1 MGAGLL
7 PSSPLPTEV
16 SLPSRMREGRG
27 HLSRPVTA
35 HGLAAAAVLLAG
47 CTREEIPDPSPP
59 ASASAKGVWFTDV
72 AAPAGLTARN
82 ISGSPSKRYL
92 IEAKGG
98 GAAFLDADGD
108 SDLDI
113 YLLSGSTWGQPDPQ
127 AHNRLYRNDGPLTF
141 VEVTASSGLGDT
153 SWSMGV
159 AVADFDNDGDADVY
173 VTNYGA
179 NHLFENDGAGRF
191 SDVTAVA
198 GVGDTLWGTGAAWGD
213 YDRDGDLDLY
223 AANFVRFQRDLR
235 PRAMEYC
242 QWKGVEVFY
251 GPEAYSGAPDVLYRN
266 DGGGTFRDVSQA
278 AGVRVPTPYKGF
290 QPVFADL
297 DDDGWPDIYVAD
309 DTTPNL
315 FFRNLG
321 DGTFRD
327 LSIPSGTSHS
337 VNGDVQAGM
346 GVDLGD
352 YDGDGDLDIFVTHF
366 SDDYN
371 TLYRNE
377 GGGYFADVTFRVGLG
392 APSMPWVGWGT
403 AFADLDNDADLDLF
417 VANGHV
423 YPVVDDYDLGT
434 SYAQPNLVFANQGH
448 GVFEDASPQAG
459 PGLRVRKVSRGTA
472 FGDYDDDGDV
482 DILVLNADDT
492 PTLLRN
498 DGAGGH
504 WLGVRLRGRRSNRD
518 GIGARIQ
525 VTAGGRTQI
534 REVRAG
540 SSFLSSN
547 DLRAHF
553 GLGAATSVDR
563 LVVNWP
569 SGLEQVLEG
578 LPVDRYLLI
587 DEELELVR

>member
-1 MGAGLL
+1 MG
-7 PSSPLPTEV
+7 E
-16 SLPSRMREGRG
+16 RRG
-27 HLSRPVTA
+27 HLLRPVTA
-35 HGLAAAAVLLAG
+35 FGLAAAALLLPG
-47 CTREEIPDPSPP
+47 CTGERTPDPGAAPG
-59 ASASAKGVWFTDV
+59 SAGGLWFTDV
-72 AAPAGLTARN
+72 AVPAGLTARN
-82 ISGSPSKRYL
+82 VSGSPAKGYL

-98 GAAFLDADGD
+98 GAAFLDAEGDG
-108 SDLDI
+108 DLDI
-113 YLLSGSTWGQPDPQ
+113 YLLSGSTFGRPDPQ
-127 AHNRLYRNDGPLTF
+127 AHNRLYRNDGPRPF
-141 VEVTASSGLGDT
+141 VDVTARSGLGDT
-153 SWSMGV
+153 SWSMGA

-179 NHLFENDGAGRF
+179 NRLFENDGTGRF
-191 SDVTAVA
+191 SDVTAAA

-223 AANFVRFQRDLR
+223 AANFVRFRKDLR

-251 GPEAYSGAPDVLYRN
+251 GPEAYPGAPDVLYRN
-266 DGGGTFRDVSQA
+266 EGGGAFRDVSRES
-278 AGVRVPTPYKGF
+278 GVTVATPYKGF

-315 FFRNLG
+315 FYRNQG

-327 LSIPSGTSHS
+327 VSLRSGASHN

-346 GVDLGD
+346 GVGLGD
-352 YDGDGDLDIFVTHF
+352 YDGDGDLDLFVTHF

-377 GGGYFADVTFRVGLG
+377 GGGYFADLSFRAGVGG
-392 APSMPWVGWGT
+392 ASMPWVGWGT

-423 YPVVDDYDLGT
+423 YPVVDDHDLGT
-434 SYAQPNLVFANQGH
+434 SYAQPNLVFANQGQ
-448 GVFEDASPQAG
+448 GLFEDASSRAG
-459 PGLRVRKVSRGTA
+459 PGLRVRKVSRGAA

-482 DILVLNADDT
+482 DILVLNADDA

-504 WLGVRLRGRRSNRD
+504 WLGVRLRGRTSNRD
-518 GIGARIQ
+518 GIGARIR
-525 VTAGGRTQI
+525 VTAGGRTQM

-540 SSFLSSN
+540 ASFLSSN

-553 GLGAATSVDR
+553 GLGATTSVDR
-563 LVVNWP
+563 LAVSWP
-569 SGLEQVLEG
+569 SGSVQVLED

-587 DEELELVR
+587 DEESGAGSW

>member
-1 MGAGLL
+1 MG
-7 PSSPLPTEV
+7 E
-16 SLPSRMREGRG
+16 RKG
-27 HLSRPVTA
+27 HLPRPVA
-35 HGLAAAAVLLAG
+35 ALGPAAAAVLLAA
-47 CTREEIPDPSPP
+47 CSREGVPDPS
-59 ASASAKGVWFTDV
+59 ASAGELWFTDV
-72 AAPAGLTARN
+72 AAEVGLTARN
-82 ISGSPSKRYL
+82 VSGSPSKRYL

-98 GAAFLDADGD
+98 GAAFLDAEGDG
-108 SDLDI
+108 DLDI
-113 YLLSGSTWGQPDPQ
+113 YLLSGSTFGRPDPQ
-127 AHNRLYRNDGPLTF
+127 AHNRLYRNDGPSPF
-141 VEVTASSGLGDT
+141 VDVTPRSGLGDT
-153 SWSMGV
+153 SWSMG
-159 AVADFDNDGDADVY
+159 AAAADYDNDGDADVY

-179 NHLFENDGAGRF
+179 NRLFENDGAGRF
-191 SDVTAVA
+191 SDVTAAA

-223 AANFVRFQRDLR
+223 AANFVRFRRGLR

-251 GPEAYSGAPDVLYRN
+251 GPEAYPGAPDVLYRN
-266 DGGGTFRDVSQA
+266 DGGGAFRDVSQA
-278 AGVRVPTPYKGF
+278 AGVGVATPYKGF

-297 DDDGWPDIYVAD
+297 DDDGWPDIYVAN

-315 FFRNLG
+315 FFRNLR

-327 LSIPSGTSHS
+327 VSLRSGASHNVS
-337 VNGDVQAGM
+337 GHVQAGM

-352 YDGDGDLDIFVTHF
+352 YDGDGDLDLFVTHF

-371 TLYRNE
+371 TLYRND
-377 GGGYFADVTFRVGLG
+377 GGGYFSDVTFRSGLG
-392 APSMPWVGWGT
+392 AASMPWVGWGT

-423 YPVVDDYDLGT
+423 YPVVDDHDLGT
-434 SYAQPNLVFANQGH
+434 SYAQPNLVFANQGR
-448 GVFEDASPQAG
+448 GVYDDASAVAG

-504 WLGVRLRGRRSNRD
+504 WLGVRLRGRTSNRD
-518 GIGARIQ
+518 GVGARIR
-525 VTAGGRTQI
+525 VTAGGRTQV

-540 SSFLSSN
+540 ASFLSSN

-563 LVVNWP
+563 LAVSWP
-569 SGLEQVLEG
+569 SGSVQILEA

-587 DEELELVR
+587 DEKPDPERD

>member
-1 MGAGLL
+1 MGK
-7 PSSPLPTEV
+7 
-16 SLPSRMREGRG
+16 RKG
-27 HLSRPVTA
+27 HLPRPVA
-35 HGLAAAAVLLAG
+35 AFGLAAAVLLLAG
-47 CTREEIPDPSPP
+47 CAREEAPALSPDPE
-59 ASASAKGVWFTDV
+59 SAGGLWFTDV
-72 AAPAGLTARN
+72 AAAAGLTARN
-82 ISGSPSKRYL
+82 VSGRPDKRYL

-108 SDLDI
+108 GDLDI
-113 YLLSGSTWGQPDPQ
+113 YLLNGSTFGRPDPE
-127 AHNRLYRNDGPLTF
+127 ARNRLYRNDGPRPF
-141 VEVTASSGLGDT
+141 ADVTASSGLGDT
-153 SWSMGV
+153 SWSMG
-159 AVADFDNDGDADVY
+159 AAAADFDNDGDADVY

-179 NHLFENDGAGRF
+179 NRLFENDGSGRF
-191 SDVTAVA
+191 SDVTAAA

-223 AANFVRFQRDLR
+223 AANFVRFRRDLR

-251 GPEAYSGAPDVLYRN
+251 GPEAYPGAPDLLYRN
-266 DGGGTFRDVSQA
+266 EGGGAFRDVTRE
-278 AGVRVPTPYKGF
+278 AGVNLATPYKGF

-321 DGTFRD
+321 DGTFRNVS
-327 LSIPSGTSHS
+327 LRSGASHN

-352 YDGDGDLDIFVTHF
+352 YDGDGDLDLFVTHF

-377 GGGYFADVTFRVGLG
+377 GGGYFADVSFRAGVG
-392 APSMPWVGWGT
+392 AASMPWVGWGT
-403 AFADLDNDADLDLF
+403 AFADFDNDADLDLF

-423 YPVVDDYDLGT
+423 YPVVDDHDLGT
-434 SYAQPNLVFANQGH
+434 SYAQPNLVFANRGR
-448 GVFEDASPQAG
+448 GLFEDASARAG

-482 DILVLNADDT
+482 DILVLNADDA

-518 GIGARIQ
+518 GIGARIR
-525 VTAGGRTQI
+525 VTAGGRTQV

-540 SSFLSSN
+540 ASFLSSN

-553 GLGAATSVDR
+553 GLGAATAVDR
-563 LVVNWP
+563 LAVSWP
-569 SGLEQVLEG
+569 SGSVQILEE

-587 DEELELVR
+587 DEESGVRP

>member
-1 MGAGLL
+1 MG
-7 PSSPLPTEV
+7 E
-16 SLPSRMREGRG
+16 RKG
-27 HLSRPVTA
+27 HLPRPVA
-35 HGLAAAAVLLAG
+35 ALGPAAAALLLAA
-47 CTREEIPDPSPP
+47 CSREGVPDPSPP
-59 ASASAKGVWFTDV
+59 ASASAGELWFTDV
-72 AAPAGLTARN
+72 AAEVGLTARN
-82 ISGSPSKRYL
+82 VSGSPSKRYL

-98 GAAFLDADGD
+98 GAAFLDAEGDG
-108 SDLDI
+108 DLDI
-113 YLLSGSTWGQPDPQ
+113 YLLSGSTFGRPDPQ
-127 AHNRLYRNDGPLTF
+127 AHNRLYRNDGPSPF
-141 VEVTASSGLGDT
+141 VDVTPRSGLGDT
-153 SWSMGV
+153 SWSMG
-159 AVADFDNDGDADVY
+159 AAAADYDNDGDADVY

-179 NHLFENDGAGRF
+179 NRLFENDGAGRF
-191 SDVTAVA
+191 SDVTAAA

-223 AANFVRFQRDLR
+223 AANFVRFRRGLR

-251 GPEAYSGAPDVLYRN
+251 GPEAYPGAPDVLYRN
-266 DGGGTFRDVSQA
+266 DGGGAFRDVSQA
-278 AGVRVPTPYKGF
+278 AGVGVATPYKGF

-297 DDDGWPDIYVAD
+297 DDDGWPDIYVAN

-327 LSIPSGTSHS
+327 VSLRSGASHNVS
-337 VNGDVQAGM
+337 GHVQAGM

-352 YDGDGDLDIFVTHF
+352 YDGDGDLDLFVTHF

-371 TLYRNE
+371 TLYRND
-377 GGGYFADVTFRVGLG
+377 GGGYFSDVTFRSGLG
-392 APSMPWVGWGT
+392 AASMPWVGWGT

-423 YPVVDDYDLGT
+423 YPVVDDHDLGT
-434 SYAQPNLVFANQGH
+434 SYAQPNLVFANQGR
-448 GVFEDASPQAG
+448 GVYDDASAVAG

-504 WLGVRLRGRRSNRD
+504 WLGVRLRGRTSNRD
-518 GIGARIQ
+518 GVGARIR
-525 VTAGGRTQI
+525 VTAGGRTQV

-540 SSFLSSN
+540 ASFLSSN

-563 LVVNWP
+563 LAVSWP
-569 SGLEQVLEG
+569 SGSVQILEA

-587 DEELELVR
+587 DEKPGPERD

>member
-1 MGAGLL
+1 MG
-7 PSSPLPTEV
+7 EWN
-16 SLPSRMREGRG
+16 G
-27 HLSRPVTA
+27 HLPRPVA
-35 HGLAAAAVLLAG
+35 ALGLAAAALLLPG
-47 CTREEIPDPSPP
+47 CAREEAPDPGP
-59 ASASAKGVWFTDV
+59 APESSRGLWFTDV
-72 AAPAGLTARN
+72 AAAAGLTARN
-82 ISGSPSKRYL
+82 VSGSPSKRYL

-98 GAAFLDADGD
+98 GAAFLDAEGDG
-108 SDLDI
+108 DLDI
-113 YLLSGSTWGQPDPQ
+113 YLLSGSTFGRPDPR
-127 AHNRLYRNDGPLTF
+127 AHNRLYRNDGPRPF
-141 VEVTASSGLGDT
+141 VDVTAGSGLGDT
-153 SWSMGV
+153 SWSMG
-159 AVADFDNDGDADVY
+159 AAAADFDNDGDADVY

-179 NHLFENDGAGRF
+179 NRLFENDGAGRF
-191 SDVTAVA
+191 SDVTAAA

-223 AANFVRFQRDLR
+223 AANFVRFRKDLR

-251 GPEAYSGAPDVLYRN
+251 GPEAYPGAPDVLYRN
-266 DGGGTFRDVSQA
+266 DGGGAFRDVSRE
-278 AGVRVPTPYKGF
+278 AGVTVPTPYKGF
-290 QPVFADL
+290 QPVFSDL
-297 DDDGWPDIYVAD
+297 DDDGWPDVYVAD

-327 LSIPSGTSHS
+327 VSLRSGASHN

-352 YDGDGDLDIFVTHF
+352 YDGDGDLDLFVTHF

-377 GGGYFADVTFRVGLG
+377 GGGYFGDVSFRAGLG
-392 APSMPWVGWGT
+392 AASMPWVGWGT

-423 YPVVDDYDLGT
+423 YPVVDDHDLGT
-434 SYAQPNLVFANQGH
+434 SYGQPNLVFANQGQ
-448 GVFEDASPQAG
+448 GVFEDASARAG
-459 PGLRVRKVSRGTA
+459 PGLRVRKVSRGAA

-482 DILVLNADDT
+482 DILVLNADDA

-498 DGAGGH
+498 DGAAGH

-518 GIGARIQ
+518 GIGARVR
-525 VTAGGRTQI
+525 VTAGGRTQV

-540 SSFLSSN
+540 ASFLSSN

-553 GLGAATSVDR
+553 GLGAATSVER
-563 LVVNWP
+563 LAVSWP
-569 SGLEQVLEG
+569 SGSVQILED

-587 DEELELVR
+587 DEESGVGPW